1 VGDVGKRRVAA
12 RDADSQSPVIALLLA
27 ASVVAQVI
35 CPAERD
41 TLWRILASGEVASGC
56 AGSRDSILLSRDEGE
71 PASAFLRRAGNILV
85 AAGAPEQGLVL
96 LSRARTAGG
105 PRDSLLAET
114 SEALLALGRIEQA
127 VAATYALDD
136 ISRSPVLLRQRSK
149 MLRLVGMPEEAR
161 QAQRSADSLDPPV
174 SRWVWDRRPEFLAAL
189 SGRDDREERKTDPAF
204 ARRRLLQE
212 GLNAGTSLA
221 VDPSDTST
229 YAGRST
235 SQFALVQWGGG
246 SESWRFDA
254 SMSAWSV
261 LAVPDPESPPWGVGG
276 SLALRRVWPRGWW
289 SKVSGGMQR
298 SWRGRAF
305 EEDDYDGMV
314 ASGWSHG
321 SFSTSLAHRQYL
333 SVAET
338 NVPSNT
344 TSLSC
349 AFAPSRGPR
358 WNATGSLGWSG
369 GEDSRLEIPVPA
381 TIWRTI
387 GVQEGARLW
396 RDDRH
401 PPSWTL
407 IDPTTGVPMDSARMV
422 SFYYGARP
430 RPVPQP
436 DPSDFTLVEF
446 RPARYWSPSLSLG
459 LTQDLPWKFQAG
471 AGVSTGWRLWTR
483 SETILLADPWTPLEN
498 TGYLVLARDEAT
510 GNLFL
515 VTDPKGGTF
524 VDLDETR
531 RRRDH
536 WTPISLTLSWT
547 PLSWSSLQVGWQ
559 ATETGTN
566 TADIDSTV
574 ASTGSTWSAS
584 VYIWW

>member
-1 VGDVGKRRVAA
+1 M
-12 RDADSQSPVIALLLA
+12 IALLLA
-27 ASVVAQVI
+27 TSVAAQAI
-35 CPAERD
+35 CPAARD

-56 AGSRDSILLSRDEGE
+56 VGMSDSVLLSREEGE
-71 PASAFLRRAGNILV
+71 PAAAFLRRAGNILV
-85 AAGAPEQGLVL
+85 AAGAPEPGLVL

-127 VAATYALDD
+127 VAATYALEGVA
-136 ISRSPVLLRQRSK
+136 RSPVLLRQRAK
-149 MLRLVGMPEEAR
+149 VLRLVDLPEEAR
-161 QAQRSADSLDPPV
+161 QAQRTADSLDPPV
-174 SRWVWDRRPEFLAAL
+174 FRWVWDRRPEFVAAL
-189 SGRDDREERKTDPAF
+189 SGRDDQEERRTDPVF

-221 VDPSDTST
+221 VEPSDTST
-229 YAGRST
+229 YTGRST

-246 SESWRFDA
+246 SESWRLDA
-254 SMSAWSV
+254 SVSAWSV
-261 LAVPDPESPPWGVGG
+261 LAIPDPEAPPWGVSGN
-276 SLALRRVWPRGWW
+276 LALRRIWPRGWW
-289 SKVSGGMQR
+289 SKVGAGMQR
-298 SWRGRAF
+298 NWRGREY
-305 EEDDYDGMV
+305 EEDGYDGLI
-314 ASGWSHG
+314 ASGWSRG
-321 SFSTSLAHRQYL
+321 AFSASLAHRQYL
-333 SVAET
+333 SVAE
-338 NVPSNT
+338 NLVPSNS

-358 WNATGSLGWSG
+358 WNAAGSLGWSG
-369 GEDSRLEIPVPA
+369 GRDSRLEITVPA

-407 IDPTTGVPMDSARMV
+407 IDPATGVPMDSAQMV
-422 SFYYGARP
+422 SFYYGPRP
-430 RPVPQP
+430 RAVPQP
-436 DPSDFTLVEF
+436 DPSDFTLLEL
-446 RPARYWSPSLSLG
+446 RPAEYWSPSLSLG
-459 LTQDLPWKFQAG
+459 LTQNLPWKFQAG
-471 AGVSTGWRLWTR
+471 MGVSTGWRLWTR
-483 SETILLADPWTPLEN
+483 SQTVLLADPWIPLEN

-510 GNLFL
+510 GNLFV

-524 VDLDETR
+524 VDLDESR

-536 WTPISLTLSWT
+536 WTSISFTLSWA
-547 PLSWSSLQVGWQ
+547 PMSWNSFQVGWQ

-574 ASTGSTWSAS
+574 ASSGSTWSAS